1 VEAAGV
7 TSWETAGWE
16 PTCDCGIEEVVPA
29 TVLDPFSGSAT
40 TGEVALGLGRNYLGL
55 DLGEGY
61 LSLALDRLQGRRPP
75 RRRAEPDEDPQISL
89 FSAEPK

>member
-1 VEAAGV
+1 MEAAGV

-61 LSLALDRLQGRRPP
+61 LSLALDRLQGARQNVETAGYAFEALLTR
-75 RRRAEPDEDPQISL
+75 EDLGI
-89 FSAEPK
+89 